1 MSANAAAPSPVAA
14 SRRVKRGRRAWT
26 RRVAG
31 LVAGCLMLLPIPAMA
46 GPLDEAAD
54 PAARLPWEIR
64 ADVVEYDPEEGVY
77 IARDGV
83 HIEREGVRL
92 SADRV
97 RFDPESRKALAEG
110 HVVLAAGNDLLRG
123 DRLEIDLDDQIGAL
137 RNGEIFFEQS
147 HFYIRGETIEKVG
160 PQAYRAYRAA
170 LTACEGERPDWKITA
185 RRVDVTVDGY
195 GTVRHGAFWA
205 RRLPLF
211 YTPFFFFPVKTERQT
226 GLLTPSFAISDR
238 RGTEYAQPFFWA
250 IGEQTDATVYDHY
263 MSDRG
268 HRAGGEFRYILD
280 DRSKGVLMAEY
291 LHDRKVDDGAGDSGT
306 YGYTDDAELRP
317 NHDRYWIRGRASQ
330 ALPAGF
336 QGRLDLDV
344 VSDQDYLREFKGAY
358 AGFDDSQ
365 NFFRDRFGRELE
377 DFTDPVRANR
387 LSATRFGAETSL
399 HAEFLWHDNVI
410 NRRWRDQDD
419 TLQRLPLVAF
429 NRIKR
434 PVGNTPLFW
443 NLETRYSHFYR
454 RDGGRGHRADIQ
466 PRLFWPHRLGRA
478 LFVEP
483 SVGFRETLWYVDRF
497 DAEGEPGAEPEADRF
512 RHRESPDLRVDMYTA
527 LAREFRGEEGKSL
540 IHTIRPQLTYR
551 YVPEQ
556 DQDDL
561 PLFDPLDRIER
572 RNRFTLS
579 LVNTLSRGGG
589 DGDAGRIGRLE
600 LEQSVDLERFDPETD
615 TLPFFAT
622 DRTRP
627 EADQRLSPLFGRLEL
642 SPAPW
647 MSIFGDA
654 EWSHDETRFI
664 SRNLAA
670 GFQDLRGDRLFVEH
684 RYTRSVAESL
694 YARATAAVNPRWIVF
709 AEYERNLRAHATL
722 QTGLGLRHIAG
733 CWSLDLRYTR
743 SEENNTSIG
752 FMVHLNGLGELG
764 TN

>member
-1 MSANAAAPSPVAA
+1 MAGLLAGGMLLFCGPAAAE
-14 SRRVKRGRRAWT
+14 
-26 RRVAG
+26 
-31 LVAGCLMLLPIPAMA
+31 
-46 GPLDEAAD
+46 PLDGIAD
-54 PAARLPWEIR
+54 PSARLPWEIR
-64 ADVVEYDPEEGVY
+64 ADVVEYDPERQAY
-77 IARDGV
+77 LARGDV

-92 SADRV
+92 QADRV
-97 RFDPESRKALAEG
+97 RFFPETRVAEAEG
-110 HVVLAAGNDLLRG
+110 HVLLASGGDVLAG
-123 DRLEIDLDDQIGAL
+123 DRLVVDLDDQTGAL
-137 RNGEIFFEQS
+137 SNGEIFFRES

-160 PQAYRAYRAA
+160 PRAYRAYRAS
-170 LTACEGERPDWKITA
+170 LTACEGDRPDWKITA
-185 RRVDVTVDGY
+185 RRVDVVAEGY
-195 GTVRHGAFWA
+195 GTIRHGAFWA

-211 YTPFFFFPVKTERQT
+211 YTPFFFFPVKGERQT

-250 IGEQTDATVYDHY
+250 IGPQADATVYDHY

-280 DRSKGVLMAEY
+280 ERSKGVVMAEY
-291 LHDRKVDDGAGDSGT
+291 LHDRKVDDGTGDGGL

-317 NHDRYWIRGRASQ
+317 NHDRYWIRGRVNQ

-344 VSDQDYLREFKGAY
+344 VSDQDYLREFKSAH

-365 NFFRDRFGRELE
+365 TFFRDRFGRELE
-377 DFTDPVRANR
+377 DFTDPVRSNR
-387 LSATRFGAETSL
+387 LSATRFGPETSL

-410 NRRWRDQDD
+410 NRRRRDEDP
-419 TLQRLPLVAF
+419 TLQQLPLITF
-429 NRIKR
+429 NQIKR
-434 PVGNTPLFW
+434 PVGNSPFFW
-443 NLETRYSHFYR
+443 NLETRYGHFFR

-466 PRLFWPHRLGRA
+466 PRLFWPRRLGRA

-483 SVGFRETLWYVDRF
+483 SVGFRQTLWYVDRF
-497 DAEGEPGAEPEADRF
+497 DAEDDPDADRL
-512 RHRESPDLRVDMYTA
+512 RHRESPDLRVDLFTA
-527 LAREFRGEEGKSL
+527 LARTFSGRGRNAL
-540 IHTIRPQLTYR
+540 IHAIRPQLTYR

-579 LVNTLSRGGG
+579 LVNTLARSGGNPE
-589 DGDAGRIGRLE
+589 AGRIGRLE
-600 LEQSVDLERFDPETD
+600 LEQSVDFERFDPETD
-615 TLPFFAT
+615 TLPFFAA

-627 EADQRLSPLFGRLEL
+627 EAGRRLSPLFGRLEITPFHWL
-642 SPAPW
+642 S
-647 MSIFGDA
+647 MFGDA
-654 EWSHDETRFI
+654 EWSHDESRFV

-670 GFQDLRGDRLFVEH
+670 VFQDRRGDRLFVEH

-694 YARATAAVNPRWIVF
+694 YARATVPLTPRWIVRG
-709 AEYERNLRAHATL
+709 EYERNLRAHATL
-722 QTGLGLRHIAG
+722 ETGLGLRYLAG
-733 CWSLDLRYTR
+733 CWSLDLRYVR
-743 SEENNTSIG
+743 SEENNASVG